1 MSKKRN
7 LFDELIQGIED
18 MRAHR
23 EGKITLRTHTV
34 QDLPP
39 LSIDASL
46 IRETR
51 EQLNVSR
58 AVFARHIRV
67 SVRTLENWE
76 QGRARPNTQAAALIM
91 LVRQYPDT
99 LQKLHS
105 LAQA

>member
-1 MSKKRN
+1 MSNKRK
-7 LFDELIQGIED
+7 LFDELLQGVHAI
-18 MRAHR
+18 RAHR

-34 QDLPP
+34 EDLPP
-39 LSIDASL
+39 LSIDAGL
-46 IRETR
+46 IRDTR
-51 EQLNVSR
+51 EKLNVSR

-67 SVRTLENWE
+67 STRTLENWE

-105 LAQA
+105 LA

>member
-1 MSKKRN
+1 MNKRRK
-7 LFDELIQGIED
+7 LFDELLQGVD
-18 MRAHR
+18 AMRAHR

-34 QDLPP
+34 ENLPP
-39 LSIDASL
+39 LSIDAGL
-46 IRETR
+46 IRDTR

-67 SVRTLENWE
+67 STRTLENWE
-76 QGRARPNTQAAALIM
+76 QGRARPNSQAAALIM

-105 LAQA
+105 LA

>member
-1 MSKKRN
+1 MNKKRK
-7 LFDELIQGIED
+7 LIDELLQGVD
-18 MRAHR
+18 AMRAHR

-34 QDLPP
+34 EDFPP
-39 LSIDASL
+39 LEIDAGL
-46 IRETR
+46 IRDTR

-67 SVRTLENWE
+67 STRTLENWE

-99 LQKLHS
+99 LQRLHS
-105 LAQA
+105 LAP